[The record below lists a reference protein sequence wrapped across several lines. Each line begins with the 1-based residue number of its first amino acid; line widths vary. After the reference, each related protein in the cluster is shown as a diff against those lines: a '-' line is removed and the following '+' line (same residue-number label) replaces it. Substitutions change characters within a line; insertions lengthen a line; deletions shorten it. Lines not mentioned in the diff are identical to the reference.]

1 MFIKNLNYPAIR
13 ITLIL
18 VIGITIFALPM
29 NVNSKEPPSEEIKKA
44 IAGLNTSLNTP
55 NSLEERV
62 RVATWKI
69 LLGEFAS
76 DPKKSML
83 FTGAIDLFDEG
94 NKEIEDILKELGKD
108 RDKWLPLAKNPAVL
122 ARLDTYLV
130 RKEETEK
137 KKETA
142 RQGERSR
149 LETLRAMV
157 KTYRDANNAMT
168 VVNTAFQTG
177 DFKTVREKSL
187 QVREMILSIRVLAE
201 GKDQRDWYLLFDEP
215 RLDGKTK
222 ELKLVDID
230 SPDILPLGAD
240 IIDHLNALI
249 SISAYRLAVVDSNK
263 PNLELLKEAETAAK
277 EIKSAAPNSIA
288 LYTLGNVAKTFGIIE
303 TSTDPLNEAIHLKA
317 KIYFDNALKLLGD
330 AKKSSQTESSRYLLN
345 KDFDESI
352 LKIESSKWFLDK
364 ANQENISGRPVNA
377 IGIISEGQKYH
388 RDPKLAEL
396 MANTQMRIGTRPTD
410 AIKDVEKSIQ
420 AGLLVK
426 DSSETSLI
434 LGRLNLAAASDIIFQ
449 SGGPGSQTPKA
460 MELLEKSQELFKKT
474 ISSNG
479 GFKNTI
485 ADAYLALSQ
494 AYKIAVIPNQ
504 SISQSEQFYK
514 QALQAANQL
523 KQLADDKT
531 NLSTK
536 LDATEALFACYLA
549 QGMLAPVVLKDY
561 RDESQRALQAAA
573 DVQAR
578 LPGAVPGVRLSGS
591 AISSGILRRPDAG
604 ANRLA
609 IQERMLR
616 LAMAKLTQS
625 STSLSLGNS
634 KAAFFHAENAMKGS
648 DFASM
653 VEKGNAAIP
662 PEANL
667 DLAATQDASKE
678 VADLA
683 KIFAILT
690 AVSANEMERALF
702 YALTS
707 QSPSFETAE
716 KVIGIE
722 ENPMMVFAL
731 GRAFEGYATLQDE
744 NKSKWVGMALRA
756 QKQSQS
762 FLLRSPGFVQRY
774 PDLPILI
781 SDAVNRL
788 SGPDYFLTQA
798 EIYRNGNNFKD
809 ASKVLYA
816 GLALHPLA
824 PALNEELLSVEL
836 DRAELGDTKIADW
849 EKTIKE
855 AGSPKTSKTAMLL
868 GKLSEKTG
876 DFSQAVGFYEKAKQQ
891 QPTKDVAVQVDSRIA
906 VLRVLALKK

>member
-1 MFIKNLNYPAIR
+1 MIR
-13 ITLIL
+13 IILIL
-18 VIGITIFALPM
+18 VIGATISALPM
-29 NVNSKEPPSEEIKKA
+29 PVNSKEPPSEEIKKA
-44 IAGLNTSLNTP
+44 NAGLNTSLNAPTT
-55 NSLEERV
+55 LEERV

-83 FTGAIDLFDEG
+83 FTGAIDLFEDG
-94 NKEIEDILKELGKD
+94 NKDIEDILKELGKD

-122 ARLDTYLV
+122 ARLETYLV

-149 LETLRAMV
+149 LEALRTMV
-157 KTYRDANNAMT
+157 KTYRDANNAMA

-215 RLDGKTK
+215 RLDGKSK

-240 IIDHLNALI
+240 IMDHLHALI

-303 TSTDPLNEAIHLKA
+303 TSTDPLNEAVHLKA

-330 AKKSSQTESSRYLLN
+330 AKKSFQTESSRYLLN

-364 ANQENISGRPVNA
+364 ANQENFSGRPINA
-377 IGIISEGQKYH
+377 ISIIAEGQKYH

-396 MANTQMRIGTRPTD
+396 MANTQMRIGARPTD

-420 AGLLVK
+420 AGLLAK
-426 DSSETSLI
+426 DSGETTLI

-449 SGGPGSQTPKA
+449 SGGPGSESPKA

-474 ISSNG
+474 ISPNG
-479 GFKNTI
+479 GEKNPI

-504 SISQSEQFYK
+504 PISESQQIYK

-523 KQLADDKT
+523 KHLADDKT
-531 NLSTK
+531 NLSNK

-549 QGMLAPVVLKDY
+549 QGMLAPVVLQDY
-561 RDESQRALQAAA
+561 RDESQRALQSAA
-573 DVQAR
+573 DIQAR
-578 LPGAVPGVRLSGS
+578 LPGAVPGVRLSGN
-591 AISSGILRRPDAG
+591 AISSAILRRPDASV
-604 ANRLA
+604 NRLA

-616 LAMAKLTQS
+616 MAMAKLTQA
-625 STSLSLGNS
+625 STSLTLGDS
-634 KAAFFHAENAMKGS
+634 KAAFLHAENALKGS
-648 DFASM
+648 EFASM
-653 VEKGNAAIP
+653 IEKGNAAVP

-678 VADLA
+678 VAEIA

-690 AVSANEMERALF
+690 AVSANEMERALN
-702 YALTS
+702 YALASQTS
-707 QSPSFETAE
+707 SFETAE
-716 KVIGIE
+716 KILATE
-722 ENPMMVFAL
+722 ENPMTVFAL
-731 GRAFEGYATLQDE
+731 GRACEGYATLQNE
-744 NKSKWVGMALRA
+744 NKSKWVTLALKA
-756 QKQSQS
+756 QKHSQS
-762 FLLRSPGFVQRY
+762 FLLRSPGFIQRY
-774 PDLPILI
+774 PELTILI
-781 SDAVNRL
+781 SDAINRL
-788 SGPDYFLTQA
+788 SGPEYFLLQA

-809 ASKVLYA
+809 ASKILYA
-816 GLALHPLA
+816 GLALHPFA
-824 PALNEELLSVEL
+824 PVLSEELLSVEL
-836 DRAELGDTKIADW
+836 DRAELGETKNEDW
-849 EKTIKE
+849 EKTIKDS
-855 AGSPKTSKTAMLL
+855 GIPKTARTAMLL
-868 GKLSEKTG
+868 GKISEKTG
-876 DFSQAVGFYEKAKQQ
+876 NVGRALSLYEKAKTQ
-891 QPTKDVAVQVDSRIA
+891 QPTKDVVIEVDSRIA
-906 VLRVLALKK
+906 VLTVLALKN